1 MNRVK
6 IEQCAASIGAWILA
20 ATFASGPALVQQ
32 SGRQPD
38 DMP

>member
-1 MNRVK
+1 MNRVAIK
-6 IEQCAASIGAWILA
+6 QCAVSIGAWILA
-20 ATFASGPALVQQ
+20 AAFAIEPALVQQ